1 MVAYGPNVA
10 LDVDRAA
17 AKVALTHLGW
27 FGERADREVKE
38 FRGYIRRY
46 NPRELRGM
54 QAQEL

>member
-1 MVAYGPNVA
+1 
-10 LDVDRAA
+10 VDRAA